1 MKYYFRCFYNIL
13 PNFAT
18 KQQVMKKLYFLF
30 FIVFVCSFNLNA
42 QVGIGT
48 TSPDVSAALE
58 LSSSSK
64 GLLIPRM
71 TQVNRIAI
79 SSPAT
84 GLLVYQSDLTTGY
97 YYFDGTIW
105 KSFDG
110 SGWAVTGDSA
120 TNVAVNKIGTL
131 DAQDL
136 VIITNDT
143 EAMRIDT
150 NGNVGIGISNP
161 TEKLHIVGTAPVFR
175 YEDGNEGAGKVLITD
190 ASGIVSWGT
199 TPTVGLDNDWI
210 FFSGN
215 TLSDEIYHTGG
226 VVFGR
231 TGTTT
236 NQLDVDNGSTTG
248 TTLGLGNEEYIE
260 DGNNEIMFSHDI
272 KPDESNYTFDYAN
285 YLGDAVDRYNTLYT
299 INTPITTSDR
309 REKKNITDLN
319 YGLKEVLQLRPVTYK
334 WKEEKVGTGKLKVTD
349 KREILGLIAQEVQQ
363 IIPEVVHDTEWRAL
377 KNKNDVYEKVK
388 RDRLGMTFAELLPV
402 LIKAKQE
409 QHEELL
415 ELQKENLILLRKVLA
430 LKEKKN

>member
-1 MKYYFRCFYNIL
+1 
-13 PNFAT
+13 
-18 KQQVMKKLYFLF
+18 MKKLYFLF
-30 FIVFVCSFNLNA
+30 FIVFGCYFNLIA

-48 TSPDVSAALE
+48 TSPNTSAALE

-71 TQVNRIAI
+71 TQANRTAI
-79 SSPAT
+79 LSPAT
-84 GLLVYQSDLTTGY
+84 GLLVYQLDLIKGY

-105 KSFDG
+105 KTFNS
-110 SGWAVTGDSA
+110 SGWSLSGDA
-120 TNVAVNKIGTL
+120 GTVIGLNKIGTL
-131 DAQDL
+131 DAQDF
-136 VIITNDT
+136 VIVTNDT
-143 EAMRIDT
+143 EVIKIDT
-150 NGNVGIGISNP
+150 NGNVGIGTSSP
-161 TEKLHIVGTAPVFR
+161 SEKLHIVGAGPAFR
-175 YEDGNEGAGKVLITD
+175 FEDGNEAIGKILITD
-190 ASGIVSWGT
+190 ASGVVSWGA
-199 TPTVGLDNDWI
+199 TPTAGLDNDWI

-215 TLSDEIYHTGG
+215 TLSEEIYHTGG

-231 TGTTT
+231 TGTTI
-236 NQLDVDNGSTTG
+236 NQLDVDNGAVTG

-260 DGNNEIMFSHDI
+260 DGNNEIMFSHSI
-272 KPDESNYTFDYAN
+272 KPDEANYTFDYAN

-334 WKEEKVGTGKLKVTD
+334 WKEEKVGRGKLKGID

-363 IIPEVVHDTEWRAL
+363 IIPEVVHDMEWRAV
-377 KNKNDVYEKVK
+377 KNKDGVYEEIK

-409 QHEELL
+409 QHQELL
-415 ELQKENLILLRKVLA
+415 MLQKENAILLSKVLA
-430 LKEKKN
+430 LKVKKN

>member
-1 MKYYFRCFYNIL
+1 
-13 PNFAT
+13 
-18 KQQVMKKLYFLF
+18 MKKLYFLF
-30 FIVFVCSFNLNA
+30 FIVFGCYFNLIA

-48 TSPDVSAALE
+48 TSPDTSAALE

-71 TQVNRIAI
+71 TQVNRTAI
-79 SSPAT
+79 LSPAT
-84 GLLVYQSDLTTGY
+84 GLLVYQLDLIKGY

-105 KSFDG
+105 KTFNS
-110 SGWAVTGDSA
+110 SGWGLSGDA
-120 TNVAVNKIGTL
+120 GTVIGTNKIGTL
-131 DAQDL
+131 DSQDL
-136 VIITNDT
+136 VIVTNDT
-143 EAMRIDT
+143 EAIRIDT
-150 NGNVGIGISNP
+150 NGNVGIGTPSP
-161 TEKLHIVGTAPVFR
+161 TEKLHIVGVAPAFR
-175 YEDGNEGAGKVLITD
+175 FEDGNESIGKTLITD
-190 ASGIVSWGT
+190 ASGVVSWGT
-199 TPTVGLDNDWI
+199 TPTASLDNDWI

-236 NQLDVDNGSTTG
+236 NQLDVDNGLTTG

-334 WKEEKVGTGKLKVTD
+334 WKEEKVGTGKLKDTD

-363 IIPEVVHDTEWRAL
+363 IIPEVVHGTEWRTV
-377 KNKNDVYEKVK
+377 KNKYDIYEKVK

-409 QHEELL
+409 QHQELL
-415 ELQKENLILLRKVLA
+415 ELQKENSILLSKVLA
-430 LKEKKN
+430 LKAKKN

>member
-1 MKYYFRCFYNIL
+1 MKNL
-13 PNFAT
+13 N
-18 KQQVMKKLYFLF
+18 F
-30 FIVFVCSFNLNA
+30 FITIILFGITTSYA

-48 TSPDVSAALE
+48 TSPDTSAALE

-71 TQVNRIAI
+71 TQANRIAI

-84 GLLVYQSDLTTGY
+84 GLLVYQLDLIKGY

-105 KSFDG
+105 KTFSG
-110 SGWAVTGDSA
+110 SGWGVSGDA
-120 TNVAVNKIGTL
+120 GTVIGTNKIGTL
-131 DAQDL
+131 DAQDV
-136 VIITNDT
+136 VIVTNDT
-143 EAMRIDT
+143 EAIRIDT
-150 NGNVGIGISNP
+150 NGNVGIGIPSP
-161 TEKLHIVGTAPVFR
+161 TEKLHIVGASPVFR
-175 YEDGNEGAGKVLITD
+175 FEDGNEGAGKVLITD
-190 ASGIVSWGT
+190 ASGVVSWGT
-199 TPTVGLDNDWI
+199 IPTAALDNDWI
-210 FFSGN
+210 FFSGS

-231 TGTTT
+231 TGTTA

-309 REKKNITDLN
+309 REKKNISNLN

-334 WKEEKVGTGKLKVTD
+334 WKEEKVGTAKLKDTD
-349 KREILGLIAQEVQQ
+349 KREILGLIAQEVQE
-363 IIPEVVHDTEWRAL
+363 IIPEVVHGMEWRAV
-377 KNKNDVYEKVK
+377 KNENDIYEKVK
-388 RDRLGMTFAELLPV
+388 RDKLGMTFSELLPV
-402 LIKAKQE
+402 LVKAKQE
-409 QHEELL
+409 QHQELL
-415 ELQKENLILLRKVLA
+415 ELQKENSILLSKVLA
-430 LKEKKN
+430 LKAKKN